1 MFMENVAALTRRGLP
16 RVLGDLAG
24 HGYDVRWTCVRASET
39 VGACHPR
46 YRWFGLTHPVSDPD
60 IGRWYRG
67 ARHVPWSGRG
77 RESTDSRDQT
87 SSTGEL
93 SLLPTPTSRGWKSG
107 ASNLMDRNARPL
119 NETVVNL
126 LPTPKASDG
135 PHGGPNQ
142 RDTAGNFYLPG
153 LAVRLD
159 SESWKATNGKDY
171 GPAVQRWGR
180 VIGRPAPCPTEP
192 GTRGN
197 RRLSPAFEEWMMGL
211 PAGWVTAVS
220 DIPRTEQ
227 MRILGNGVVWQ
238 QGRHAF
244 HHLLT
249 GIEFEITEKDD
260 MTIQTEEAP
269 ATKAEKP
276 RGKCTG
282 CAFDYQLGTARTG
295 DYKGQQVIRK
305 HLSRVGPGECDG
317 SRKPPAIEHGEAT
330 GDAQAFDASQFA
342 DPAPAAE
349 QREGVPPL
357 FYATYEQDSESTAC
371 GHDIAEGDLIQADGS
386 GDYLCSDCIVEQG
399 TCACG
404 GVDPDC
410 PNGCGRSEQLPHDRG
425 HETITHIPNGHDLTD
440 SSGTVWRHGGEFK
453 DCTVVDCV
461 QFRNRLN
468 PPPVSTPVQHQCEN
482 GLYADIRNCPRHG
495 TPTTVE
501 KLPVAVAP
509 GGTAVFASAP
519 GAEPAGHLNGVPTG
533 YTHAGPGG
541 LHQGRKEEC
550 TLSPCTTQAG
560 LTFADPTPAP
570 AELPPVSGQ
579 PEPDRDQWGRYK
591 ILGVS
596 HTRAT
601 TFAKLGSSTFALG
614 EWNERM
620 ELIGLTK
627 RPDLLA
633 RAHGLDVKRDAKT
646 LNKIVDEAQEFA
658 GNKVAA
664 NIGTAYHTFTERLDA
679 GVCTLDEIPEQWRG
693 RCKQYVDELA
703 AHGLTTRREW
713 IERTTAVR
721 ADQVSAPV
729 PVAGTLDRIL
739 RMPNGDLVIG
749 DLKTSSNIE
758 YSWSEIAVQLALY
771 AHGVNTFGL
780 FDWNRKEW
788 ETHDVTAA
796 PGIARLRVRTDY
808 AIVMHLP
815 ADGDGCT
822 LYRVD
827 LVKGWKFA
835 QVSGMVQSRQK
846 AKDVAGVMVPLPR
859 FLPGHLPVVAEGP
872 APAVRRPEMS
882 QALALVASESD
893 PNALSPLHQYAIESG
908 VFTDAELSEINDACA
923 KRWQELNVPY

>member
-1 MFMENVAALTRRGLP
+1 M
-16 RVLGDLAG
+16 
-24 HGYDVRWTCVRASET
+24 T
-39 VGACHPR
+39 V
-46 YRWFGLTHPVSDPD
+46 
-60 IGRWYRG
+60 
-67 ARHVPWSGRG
+67 
-77 RESTDSRDQT
+77 
-87 SSTGEL
+87 
-93 SLLPTPTSRGWKSG
+93 
-107 ASNLMDRNARPL
+107 
-119 NETVVNL
+119 
-126 LPTPKASDG
+126 
-135 PHGGPNQ
+135 
-142 RDTAGNFYLPG
+142 
-153 LAVRLD
+153 
-159 SESWKATNGKDY
+159 
-171 GPAVQRWGR
+171 
-180 VIGRPAPCPTEP
+180 
-192 GTRGN
+192 
-197 RRLSPAFEEWMMGL
+197 
-211 PAGWVTAVS
+211 
-220 DIPRTEQ
+220 
-227 MRILGNGVVWQ
+227 
-238 QGRHAF
+238 
-244 HHLLT
+244 
-249 GIEFEITEKDD
+249 
-260 MTIQTEEAP
+260 QTEEAP
-269 ATKAEKP
+269 AKTEKP

-282 CAFDYQLGTARTG
+282 CKFEYQLGTARTG
-295 DYKGQQVIRK
+295 EYKGHAVIRK
-305 HLSRVGPGECDG
+305 HLSRVGPGECEG
-317 SRKPPAIEHGEAT
+317 SRKPPTIEQGDTT
-330 GDAQAFDASQFA
+330 GDAQAFDTSQFA
-342 DPAPAAE
+342 DPAPVLPE
-349 QREGVPPL
+349 QFPAMFDGVG
-357 FYATYEQDSESTAC
+357 TC
-371 GHDIAEGDLIQADGS
+371 GHDVMAGELV
-386 GDYLCSDCIVEQG
+386 CSSPDEP
-399 TCACG
+399 G
-404 GVDPDC
+404 GVLCTVCSSEGPKPDR
-410 PNGCGRSEQLPHDRG
+410 PQHVHDNGNGGVYVHEGLLQSCVQPECQVARTTAQLEQLPHDRG

-468 PPPVSTPVQHQCEN
+468 PPPVSTPVQHQCEH

-495 TPTTVE
+495 TQTTVE

-509 GGTAVFASAP
+509 GGTPVFVDPHAREADSAIAAVAAMSAP
-519 GAEPAGHLNGVPTG
+519 VAALTTPPVDG
-533 YTHAGPGG
+533 YTPTI
-541 LHQGRKEEC
+541 E
-550 TLSPCTTQAG
+550 
-560 LTFADPTPAP
+560 FADPTPAP

-591 ILGVS
+591 ILGES
-596 HTRAT
+596 YTRAT

-627 RPDLLA
+627 RPDLIA

-679 GVCTLDEIPEQWRG
+679 GVCTLDEIPAQWRG
-693 RCKQYVDELA
+693 LCKQYVDELA

-749 DLKTSSNIE
+749 DLKTGSNLD

-780 FDWNRKEW
+780 FDWNWKEW

-835 QVSGMVQSRQK
+835 QVSGMVQARQK
-846 AKDVAGVMVPLPR
+846 AKDVAGVMVPLPQTV
-859 FLPGHLPVVAEGP
+859 PAPVLAAAEGP
-872 APAVRRPEMS
+872 APVRYRERPEMAHARS
-882 QALALVASESD
+882 VVETCYDPDGLVT
-893 PNALSPLHQYAIESG
+893 LHQQACDSG
-908 VFTDAELSEINDACA
+908 LFDAGELFEIQQLCADRWAVLNTPAELEI
-923 KRWQELNVPY
+923 PY